1 MKTEEGAGCV
11 QLSLFNQPT
20 LNISYQQKEL
30 MNKAAKQC
38 ILSREQI
45 VDQMNHLANL
55 YGITIAKG
63 NNGKLTLDTFEK
75 WINPQDKNRQM
86 PMKVLPVFCAVVN
99 DFSTADI
106 LVRPL
111 GCRIIGPQKINLL
124 KWAGAYWNAKKARKE
139 MRELEKQLK

>member
-1 MKTEEGAGCV
+1 MKTEDGAGGL

-20 LNISYQQKEL
+20 LNISYQQKKL
-30 MNKAAKQC
+30 MNKAAKRC
-38 ILSREQI
+38 ALSREQI
-45 VDQMNHLANL
+45 VDQINHLANL

-99 DFSTADI
+99 NYSAADI

-111 GCRIIGPQKINLL
+111 GCQIMGPKKIKLL
-124 KWAGAYWNAKKARKE
+124 KWAEAYWSVKKARKA
-139 MRELEKQLK
+139 MRELEGQLK